1 LQTPAGL
8 AEQREGTPMKV
19 TRKINHIT
27 FEHDDEFKGE
37 VTITRGEATL
47 AVPMVALRAIVAES
61 VRHEL
66 TATIQKMQPADL
78 LRRIA

>member
-1 LQTPAGL
+1 M
-8 AEQREGTPMKV
+8 RV
-19 TRKINHIT
+19 TRKVGHVT

-37 VTITRGEATL
+37 VTITRGDASL

-66 TATIQKMQPADL
+66 TATIQKMQPVDL